1 MIGRRRNATLRAAV
15 LFLAVLCA
23 GCATRPDRPL
33 DPVPDIAGL
42 RRTALALVNDSRRSE
57 GLPPLEMSTTLNAAA
72 EAHAED
78 MARRGFYAH
87 RSPEGRDVADRYRA
101 AGGDDWAI
109 IAENISSCISCALP
123 TGQLRAFQSG
133 WMQSPGHRRNI
144 LDPRVDRF
152 GFGMAAA
159 EGRLYAVQTF
169 VREREGYAG
178 DTGALMP
185 LVPGS
190 AGR

>member
-1 MIGRRRNATLRAAV
+1 M
-15 LFLAVLCA
+15 
-23 GCATRPDRPL
+23 

-42 RRTALALVNDSRRSE
+42 RRTALALVNDSRRTE
-57 GLPPLEMSTTLNAAA
+57 GLPPLEMSATLNAAA

-78 MARRGFYAH
+78 MARRNFYAH

-101 AGGDDWAI
+101 AGGGDWAI
-109 IAENISSCISCALP
+109 IAENISSCISCARP
-123 TGQLRAFQSG
+123 AGQLRAFHTG
-133 WMQSPGHRRNI
+133 WMQSPGHRSNI

-169 VREREGYAG
+169 IREREGYAG